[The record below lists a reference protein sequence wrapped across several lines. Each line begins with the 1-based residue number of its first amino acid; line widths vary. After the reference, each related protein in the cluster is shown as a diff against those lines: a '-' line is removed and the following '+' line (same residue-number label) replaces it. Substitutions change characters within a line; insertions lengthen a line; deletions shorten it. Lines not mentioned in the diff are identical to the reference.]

1 MVEPD
6 DIETHYRQSAFIE
19 EICVRDRHAVV
30 VPNMALIR
38 KKQIVNVGDI
48 LRFEMEGLQI
58 GLAAHQHVSSYD
70 VWFEPLPRSASGEIE
85 RHEVERIV
93 RERRRAAAAP
103 LAGADQ
109 EWLGD
114 AHAIAAVAAMLP
126 RLRAGARIAPD
137 ANLEIDLGLDSVD
150 RVELVAELEHRFG
163 VRVPATTAAEI
174 FTVRQLADAVRPEG
188 RPTDGS
194 SSREDVSWAAMLED
208 VPADTDPILS
218 GLLERKPFATP
229 LLYVAARVLRLLC
242 RVNVSGLEHL
252 PARGPFLVCPNHQSY
267 LDPLFVCGALPYGVC
282 RRLFFIGAVEYFE
295 TALTKWVA
303 RTVNLLPVD
312 PDSNL
317 LPAMKACAFG
327 LRHGKVLLL
336 FPEGERS
343 IDGTVKKFKK
353 GAPILARHLGVPI
366 VPVALKGVYE
376 LWPRNRALEWSVL
389 WPWSGHRFTVAF
401 GPPLTFGG
409 SESHSQA
416 ALRLRDRVDEMWRA
430 EA

>member
-19 EICVRDRHAVV
+19 EICVLGRHAVV

-58 GLAAHQHVSSYD
+58 GLASHQYVSSYD
-70 VWFEPLPRSASGEIE
+70 VWFEPLPRTAAGEIE

-93 RERRRAAAAP
+93 RERRRAAEAP
-103 LAGADQ
+103 LAAADQ

-114 AHAIAAVAAMLP
+114 AHATAAVAAMLP
-126 RLRAGARIAPD
+126 RLRAGARIGPD

-150 RVELVAELEHRFG
+150 RVELLAELEHRFG
-163 VRVPATTAAEI
+163 IRVPATTASEI
-174 FTVRQLADAVRPEG
+174 FTVRQLVDAVRPIDKPKG
-188 RPTDGS
+188 LSP
-194 SSREDVSWAAMLED
+194 REDVSWAAMLED
-208 VPADTDPILS
+208 LPRDTDPVLS

-229 LLYVAARVLRLLC
+229 LLYAATRVLRLLC
-242 RVNVSGLEHL
+242 RVSVSGLEHV

-267 LDPLFVCGALPYGVC
+267 LDPLFVCGALPYAVF

-366 VPVALKGVYE
+366 VPVALKGIYE
-376 LWPRNRALEWSVL
+376 LWPRNRALQWSVL
-389 WPWSGHRFTVAF
+389 WPWSGHRVTVVF

-416 ALRLRDRVDEMWRA
+416 AVRLRDRVDEMWRA
-430 EA
+430 KG